1 VRPRGGSSP
10 VMLDTVRR
18 WVDWVFR
25 SRRTGRLTVAQF
37 PNASLAV
44 FLVAT
49 ALGSLVSLHGRVRT
63 VTEVVARVSLV
74 AWAGDEVIRGVNPF
88 RRILGAAVL
97 ASLIFLS
104 LR

>member
-1 VRPRGGSSP
+1 MRPRQRLSP
-10 VMLDTVRR
+10 VVLATVRR
-18 WVDWVFR
+18 WVDWMFR

-37 PNASLAV
+37 PNATLGV

-49 ALGSLVSLHGRVRT
+49 ALGWLVASHSRVRT
-63 VTEVVARVSLV
+63 VTDVVAKVSLV

-88 RRILGAAVL
+88 RRILGAGGL
-97 ASLIFLS
+97 ASLIVLY